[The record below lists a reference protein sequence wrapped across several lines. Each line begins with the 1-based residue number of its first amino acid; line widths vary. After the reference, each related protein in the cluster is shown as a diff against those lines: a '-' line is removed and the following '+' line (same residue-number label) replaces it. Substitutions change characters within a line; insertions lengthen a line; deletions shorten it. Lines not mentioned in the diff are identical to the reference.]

1 MIRNNLLGGGEGG
14 GMVNQG
20 PWIYIVPVFMTPW
33 DVWGFGYLSPTEAL
47 EKLILP
53 LPQWFVYTQLNIW
66 ISVEVVTQFLQSGF
80 DQISHHRKMRYLIRW
95 RREIY
100 SAPPEIGW
108 WSSCSSLGLLTC
120 HSCEGDLSI
129 KRWCMWLGWDIGA
142 CDGLI

>member
-1 MIRNNLLGGGEGG
+1 MICVLYQQQGLLMSWTFHNKSKYEVLNDQKPFAWGVEGG

-20 PWIYIVPVFMTPW
+20 PWIYIGPVFMTPW

-80 DQISHHRKMRYLIRW
+80 DQISHHRKMRYIIRW
-95 RREIY
+95 RCEIY

-108 WSSCSSLGLLTC
+108 W
-120 HSCEGDLSI
+120 
-129 KRWCMWLGWDIGA
+129 
-142 CDGLI
+142 